1 MPQGLESAHKTE
13 ASHKQLSGALKME
26 DEKLKQQLEDLRKEL
41 QLKVRWCS
49 ETQRCTYINAVS
61 TYYDLILCNV
71 IGSLVSRPCWDV
83 CIIVV

>member
-49 ETQRCTYINAVS
+49 EMHWVH
-61 TYYDLILCNV
+61 V
-71 IGSLVSRPCWDV
+71 HPCSKYVLRFNFMQCD
-83 CIIVV
+83 